1 MMTKAAYFVRFLEVL
16 AEKREEK
23 RNERWLQR
31 TEDGTSRLLLFLIIV
46 PSLSPGPEKFPLRGI
61 LSPRG
66 RVNNHGWQQ
75 NDRAFT
81 FARSFMSKYP
91 QIEKSSQAIDMPRDR
106 LPKI

>member
-1 MMTKAAYFVRFLEVL
+1 MNVGC
-16 AEKREEK
+16 
-23 RNERWLQR
+23 NER
-31 TEDGTSRLLLFLIIV
+31 TKEGTSRLLLFLIIV

-81 FARSFMSKYP
+81 FVH
-91 QIEKSSQAIDMPRDR
+91 E
-106 LPKI
+106 